1 MYGGMPH
8 DIIDNQKAY
17 LGDAVR
23 PLLSQ
28 SDCAHFAVGY
38 FFLSGFKAIA
48 SELEGVKELRL
59 LIGNTSSHSTV
70 EQLAEAHAARE
81 FIVAK
86 QKEAEFQN
94 AKQRANLIAEGEERI
109 RERLERLDQT
119 DEDEALV
126 KQLVRFITEQRMKVR
141 IFTRGR
147 LHAKAYIFDYPAGR
161 FEKGIGIVGSSNL
174 SLSGLH
180 DNTELNVVVHGN
192 GNHQQLRSWF
202 ELLWSQAEPFDAQ
215 LMIQLKSSWAMNQEL
230 TPFELYLKV
239 IYHLVKDR
247 LEQPLQHMPS
257 DFPPL
262 ADFQWAA
269 VQTALRILRR
279 HNGVIL
285 GDVVGFGKTL
295 MGTAILKWLHA
306 RERWRTLIVC
316 PKPLQQMW
324 EKYNNHFGLRGRV
337 LGLGTLRRSD
347 FDLPGWLE
355 DFEPNMVLVDESH
368 HFRHRG
374 TDQYERL
381 AEFLHARGMPCVF
394 LTATPRNRLAKDVY
408 NQIRLFHPDE
418 SIDLGVSPSNLREYF
433 NKIERRERELP
444 PLLQHFMVRRTR
456 RHVREHWPDAEI
468 NGRKIAFPERKLETI
483 RYNINAAYD
492 GFYDQLRELIE
503 PPDPQKGKT
512 RGLCYARYSLINYVD
527 PSLRGRNPYKDLVRA
542 GTRLRGLMRSLLFK
556 RLESSVEAFRLTVA
570 HLVESHKLFLKLF
583 DEKVISAG
591 DDVNPLLKDLQEGD
605 SEDEQL
611 LEALRQASGKYE
623 YAHFNTAKLRADIES
638 DLDCLIDMKR
648 AADPITPDKDAK
660 LQTLLHWVL
669 EHPVV
674 GQHKLLIFTQFA
686 DTAKYLYRHFT
697 PVFKNVDFA
706 DSSHDNLDSLVRRF
720 APIANKVLHG
730 KVPDPISI
738 LISTDVLS
746 EGLNLQDAAYIIN
759 YDLHWNPVRL
769 IQRFGRID
777 RLDTTHKEI
786 HAYNFLPDPKLERHL
801 GIQAT
806 LQERINEIHRS
817 IGEDE
822 PILEPD
828 EQLNEKAMYA
838 IYEGDGKAL
847 EAMEEADDSYDSLG
861 VQTAEDI
868 IRKLARD
875 NPALLAHIKSLPNAV
890 RCARKLDWPVP
901 DDSPLARLD
910 QKPGVFFFA
919 KAGDYQKLYLANANG
934 EVLAEDQMEAVAAIR
949 CLPEEPAAKLPAG
962 YNQLVEKLRAKFSV
976 AFAEH
981 LAEGGLPHRL
991 SPPQRKAIELIQKLF
1006 NQTAEEEAKKSLSYL
1021 REIFRQPLDA
1031 RAEVE
1036 LRDWRRTLGDDL
1048 ATNVDRL
1055 RDISFACK
1063 LEDQLQEQARHKT
1076 IEAEA
1081 APLIICTEAIL

>member
-1 MYGGMPH
+1 MPH
-8 DIIDNQKAY
+8 DIIDNQTSY

-23 PLLSQ
+23 PLLEQSQ
-28 SDCAHFAVGY
+28 FAHFAVGY

-48 SELEGVKELRL
+48 AELEKVQQLRL
-59 LIGNTSSHSTV
+59 LIGNTSNQSTI
-70 EQLAEAHAARE
+70 EQLAEAHASRE
-81 FIVAK
+81 FIAARL
-86 QKEAEFQN
+86 KEAEFQN
-94 AKQRANLIAEGEERI
+94 AKQRAELVDEGEERI

-119 DEDEALV
+119 DEDEALA
-126 KQLVRFITEQRMKVR
+126 KQLIRLISEHRMRVR

-147 LHAKAYIFDYPAGR
+147 LHAKAYIFDYPGGR

-180 DNTELNVVVHGN
+180 DNTELNVVVQGN
-192 GNHQQLRSWF
+192 ANHAQLRGWF
-202 ELLWSQAEPFDAQ
+202 EQLWQQAEPFDVQ
-215 LMIQLKSSWAMNQEL
+215 LMTQLKSSWAANVEL

-239 IYHLVKDR
+239 LYHLVKDR
-247 LEQPLQHMPS
+247 IDHPLQQMPS

-295 MGTAILKWLHA
+295 MGTAVLKWLHA
-306 RERWRTLIVC
+306 RERWRALIVS
-316 PKPLQQMW
+316 PKPLQTMW
-324 EKYNNHFGLRGRV
+324 EKYNNNFGLRARV
-337 LGLGTLRRSD
+337 LGLGTLRKPD

-355 DFEPNMVLVDESH
+355 DFEPNVVLVDESH
-368 HFRHRG
+368 NFRHRG

-381 AEFLHARGMPCVF
+381 AEFLHARGLPCVF
-394 LTATPRNRLAKDVY
+394 LTATPRNRQASDVY
-408 NQIRLFHPDE
+408 NQLHLFHPDE
-418 SIDLGVSPSNLREYF
+418 SIDLGVSPPNLREYF
-433 NKIERRERELP
+433 NKIEKHERELP

-468 NGRKIAFPERKLETI
+468 NGRKITFPDRKLETI

-492 GFYDQLRELIE
+492 GLYDQLRELIE
-503 PPDPQKGKT
+503 PPDLQKGKT
-512 RGLCYARYSLINYVD
+512 LGLRYARYSLINYID
-527 PSLRGRNPYKDLVRA
+527 PALRGQNPYKDLVRA

-556 RLESSVEAFRLTVA
+556 RLESSVEAFRLTAA
-570 HLVESHKLFLKLF
+570 HLVESHKLFLKLL
-583 DEKVISAG
+583 DEQIISAG
-591 DDVNPLLKDLQEGD
+591 EDVNLLLKDLQEGD

-623 YAHFNTAKLRADIES
+623 YSDFNTTKLRADIVS
-638 DLDCLIDMKR
+638 DLACLLQMKR

-660 LQTLLHWVL
+660 LQKLLQWIDERSL
-669 EHPVV
+669 A

-686 DTAKYLYRHFT
+686 DTARYLYRHLA
-697 PVFKNVDFA
+697 PIFKSVEVA
-706 DSSHDNLDSLVRRF
+706 DSSHNNLDSIVKRF
-720 APIANKVLHG
+720 APIANKVPRG
-730 KVPDPISI
+730 KVADPIAI

-746 EGLNLQDAAYIIN
+746 EGLNLQDAAYIVN

-777 RLDTTHKEI
+777 RLDTLHKEI
-786 HAYNFLPDPKLERHL
+786 HAYNFLPDPKLEQHL

-806 LQERINEIHRS
+806 LRERINEIHKS

-828 EQLNEKAMYA
+828 EKLNEEAMYA
-838 IYEGDGKAL
+838 IYEGNGKAL

-875 NPALLAHIKSLPNAV
+875 NPMLLAHIKSLPNAL
-890 RCARKLDWPVP
+890 RCARRLEWPAP
-901 DDSPLARLD
+901 TDSPLAQIDR
-910 QKPGVFFFA
+910 KPAIFFFA
-919 KAGDYQKLYLANANG
+919 KAGDYQKLYLADAKG
-934 EVLAEDQMEAVAAIR
+934 EILAEDQMAAVAAIR
-949 CLPEEPAAKLPAG
+949 SVPEERAVTLPAG
-962 YNQLVEKLRAKFSV
+962 YNQLVERLRAKFQR

-991 SPPQRKAIELIQKLF
+991 SPPQRKAIELIQMLF
-1006 NQTAEEEAKKSLSYL
+1006 NETTEEETRKNLSNL
-1021 REIFRQPLDA
+1021 REVFRQHLDA

-1055 RDISFACK
+1055 RDIAFACK
-1063 LEDQLQEQARHKT
+1063 LEDQLVEQAIHKAV
-1076 IEAEA
+1076 EAEA
-1081 APLIICTEAIL
+1081 EPLIICTEALV